1 MANTLYS
8 IASFSNRALRQCG
21 YPEIPEEDYR
31 RIVGDGADMQIR
43 RMLTAVSGGR
53 PFTEEEAAAL
63 KRVYSSLY
71 ESDPVYLVRE
81 YPGMRETLA
90 ALKAAGIATAVLSNK
105 PESWTQAIVSS
116 LFPSGSFELCFGQRP
131 GLPRKPSPVGALRIT
146 EAFHLRP
153 KEILYVGDTNTDMK
167 TGAGAGMD
175 TAGALWGFRD
185 RRELEESGAVW
196 LLKAPAEI
204 LPLIN
209 GKG

>member
-8 IASFSNRALRQCG
+8 IAFFSNRALRQRG

-63 KRVYSSLY
+63 KQVYSSLY

-90 ALKAAGIATAVLSNK
+90 ALKTAGIKTAVLSNK
-105 PESWTQAIVSS
+105 PDPWTQAIVSS

-131 GLPRKPSPVGALRIT
+131 GLPRKPSPAGALKIA
-146 EAFHLRP
+146 EEFHLEP
-153 KEILYVGDTNTDMK
+153 QEILYIGDTDTDMK
-167 TGAGAGMD
+167 TGAGASMD

-185 RRELEESGAVW
+185 RRELEETGAVY
-196 LLKAPAEI
+196 LLKTPAEI
-204 LPLIN
+204 LPLVN